1 MSNDTVVR
9 HVLVIED
16 QKSRRI
22 VSLEENTYD
31 LGRDPNSAIPIY
43 DRQVSRHHATLIRVN
58 DYQNHHY
65 TYRLIDGNLQG
76 KRSTNG
82 VVVNGQ
88 YCLSHELEHG
98 DVIRFGNK
106 SKASYHVMN
115 LTTESELDPLKVGPM
130 PAIATP
136 SIQSVGE
143 TYIDPLNFENLLAN
157 DEFDGPDSFDHEA
170 VDAEEEDAAFSTA
183 IVYNEEL
190 PDVGKSPTQQTGRLV
205 TLSEYS
211 SQLIIE
217 LTTSGQ
223 ILYANPIAKSLFPE
237 LMAVQSQHGLVQGLM
252 DLPLIQDGLQLER
265 EITLGERTF
274 LQQVFLTPDRSRLRC
289 YCDDIT
295 NYRKTQNQYADLQHR
310 LAVYRRY
317 TLDSFLI
324 VAVDSKAIL
333 EANAAYCRLLGYS
346 PSEITNLTLYQVM
359 TGEREAIDQILMKL
373 INQDQIALPES
384 KHRRQDGTGVRMSVD
399 IYRQEWEGQ
408 SVYCFVMQDLHAHQS
423 LEEALATQA
432 FYDPIT
438 KLPNRLHL
446 EKELSLAINFAEH
459 HQHSLGVMLV
469 HLEVLNQ
476 VNQSYDYRVGDQAL
490 LAFHGAIADCV
501 RAGDLI
507 AQWDGATLAIILA
520 KIKSPEDGTKL
531 AERIFAK
538 LKTPIVLEKHEFIL
552 NSNIGI
558 AIYPQDGRETTK
570 LLTHANVALQQV
582 RREGFNQFQFYNP
595 RFSTAALYQARLEVL
610 LQQAIE
616 KRQLSLHYQPQVH
629 LQSGNI
635 TGVEALLRWEHPE
648 VGDIPP
654 NKLIPIAA
662 RSNLIFELSDWILK
676 TACQQN
682 LAWQKDGLPPTA
694 IAVNL
699 SAPEFYRQ
707 DLVAVV
713 GKILAESGLDPQWL
727 ELEITETTLRQQP
740 KQAQQILND
749 LHKFG
754 VKIAL
759 DDFGRGYA
767 GIGFITQFPIETL
780 KIDQNLIRQL
790 RGSSQE
796 MAIIS
801 AILTLAKG
809 FQYRILAEGVETETQ
824 LSLLQQLH
832 CQEVQGFWLSRPLRS
847 REMSQFLQQ
856 QLRQS

>member
-1 MSNDTVVR
+1 MSNDTIVR
-9 HVLVIED
+9 HILVIED

-130 PAIATP
+130 PEMATQAV
-136 SIQSVGE
+136 QSVGE
-143 TYIDPLNFENLLAN
+143 TYVDPLSFENLLAS

-170 VDAEEEDAAFSTA
+170 VEAEEDSAFSTA

-190 PDVGKSPTQQTGRLV
+190 PEVGKSPTQQTGQLV

-211 SQLIIE
+211 SQLIVE

-237 LMAVQSQHGLVQGLM
+237 LMAIQSQHALVQGLM
-252 DLPLIQDGLQLER
+252 NLPLEQDGLQLER
-265 EITLGERTF
+265 EVTIGERVF
-274 LQQVFLTPDRSRLRC
+274 QQQVFLTPDRSRLRC

-295 NYRKTQNQYADLQHR
+295 NYRKTQHQYADLQHR

-324 VAVDSKAIL
+324 VAMDSKAIL
-333 EANAAYCRLLGYS
+333 EVNAAYCRLLGYS
-346 PSEITNLTLYQVM
+346 LSEITNLTLYQVM
-359 TGEREAIDQILMKL
+359 AGEREAIDGVLRKL
-373 INQDQIALPES
+373 ADQDQIALPES
-384 KHRRQDGTGVRMSVD
+384 QHRRQDGTTVRVSVD
-399 IYRQEWEGQ
+399 IYRQEWGGQ
-408 SVYCFVMQDLHAHQS
+408 SVYCFVMQDLQSHQS

-432 FYDPIT
+432 FYDPVT

-446 EKELSLAINFAEH
+446 EKELSLAINFADH
-459 HQHSLGVMLV
+459 HQHSLGVMFV
-469 HLEVLNQ
+469 HLEALNQ
-476 VNQSYDYRVGDQAL
+476 VNQSYDYQVGDQAL
-490 LAFHGAIADCV
+490 LAFHGAIAKCL
-501 RAGDLI
+501 RAGDTI
-507 AQWDGATLAIILA
+507 AQWDGATLAIILV
-520 KIKSPEDGTKL
+520 KIKNTEDSVKL
-531 AERIFAK
+531 AQRIFEK
-538 LKTPIVLEKHEFIL
+538 LKTPLVIEKHTILL

-558 AIYPQDGRETTK
+558 AIYPNDGTQVK
-570 LLTHANVALQQV
+570 QLLTHANVALQKV
-582 RREGFNQFQFYNP
+582 RREGFNHHQFYNP
-595 RFSTAALYQARLEVL
+595 RFSTVALYQARLETL

-662 RSNLIFELSDWILK
+662 NSNLIFELSDWILK

-699 SAPEFYRQ
+699 STPEFYRQ

-713 GKILAESGLDPQWL
+713 GKILAETGLDPQWL

-740 KQAQQILND
+740 KQAQYILND

-796 MAIIS
+796 MAIIG

-809 FQYRILAEGVETETQ
+809 FQYRTLAEGVETDTQ
-824 LSLLQQLH
+824 LSLLQQLN
-832 CQEVQGFWLSRPLRS
+832 CQEVQGFWLSRPLRT
-847 REMSQFLQQ
+847 REMRQFLQQ
-856 QLRQS
+856 QLR

>member
-1 MSNDTVVR
+1 MSNDTIVR
-9 HVLVIED
+9 HILVIED

-115 LTTESELDPLKVGPM
+115 LTTESELDPLKVGAM
-130 PAIATP
+130 PEMPVP
-136 SIQSVGE
+136 SVQSVGE
-143 TYIDPLNFENLLAN
+143 TYVDPLNFENLLAN
-157 DEFDGPDSFDHEA
+157 DDFDGPDSFDHEA
-170 VDAEEEDAAFSTA
+170 VEVEEDSAFSTA

-237 LMAVQSQHGLVQGLM
+237 LMAVQSQHALVQGLIN
-252 DLPLIQDGLQLER
+252 LPLTQDGMQLER
-265 EITLGERTF
+265 EIAIGERVF
-274 LQQVFLTPDRSRLRC
+274 NQQVFLTPDRSRLRC

-295 NYRKTQNQYADLQHR
+295 NYRKTQNQYADLQRR
-310 LAVYRRY
+310 LDVYRRY

-324 VAVDSKAIL
+324 VAADSKRIL

-346 PSEITNLTLYQVM
+346 PAEITNLTVYQVIS
-359 TGEREAIDQILMKL
+359 GEREAIDRALGKL
-373 INQDQIALPES
+373 TDQDHIAWSES
-384 KHRRQDGTGVRMSVD
+384 QHRRQDGTGIRVSADV
-399 IYRQEWEGQ
+399 YRQEWGGQ
-408 SVYCFVMQDLHAHQS
+408 TVYCFVMQDLQAHQS
-423 LEEALATQA
+423 IEEALATQA

-446 EKELSLAINFAEH
+446 EKELSLALNFAEH

-469 HLEVLNQ
+469 HLESLNQ
-476 VNQSYDYRVGDQAL
+476 VNQSYDYRVGDRTL
-490 LAFHGAIADCV
+490 LAYHSAIAECV
-501 RAGDLI
+501 RTGDVI
-507 AQWDGATLAIILA
+507 AQWDGATLGIILA
-520 KIKSPEDGTKL
+520 KIKNPEDAVKL
-531 AERIFAK
+531 VDRIFEK
-538 LKTPIVLEKHEFIL
+538 LKTPIVIEKHEIIL

-558 AIYPQDGRETTK
+558 AVYPHDGKQETA
-570 LLTHANVALQQV
+570 LLTHANVALQRI
-582 RREGFNQFQFYNP
+582 RREGFNQYQFYNP
-595 RFSTAALYQARLEVL
+595 RFSVAALYQARLEIL
-610 LQQAIE
+610 LQQAID
-616 KRQLSLHYQPQVH
+616 KRQLSLHYQPQLH

-654 NKLIPIAA
+654 SKLIPIATN
-662 RSNLIFELSDWILK
+662 SNLIFELSDWIIK

-682 LAWQKDGLPPTA
+682 LAWQKDGLPPMA

-699 SAPEFYRQ
+699 STPEFYRQ

-713 GKILAESGLDPQWL
+713 GKILTETGLDPQWL
-727 ELEITETTLRQQP
+727 ELEITEATLRHHP

-754 VKIAL
+754 VKVAL

-832 CQEVQGFWLSRPLRS
+832 CQEVQGFWLSRPLRA